1 MGYQTLSRRNDEVD
15 PNQSRHSG
23 DRASYPPKNY
33 LRVGGGG
40 GFGGGGGSGLGG
52 GGGSGLGGGGL
63 GGGLGGE
70 EKGGGTNG
78 GGAARGGGVATW
90 QSASPLAL
98 VVMLMSLQKVS
109 SLLQKPLTLAHS
121 TLHFG
126 MPEKRPMLVVPE
138 ITVYVPRSSTSQM
151 AVGKESNGDGWTNP
165 HTERAKR
172 TQQ

>member
-1 MGYQTLSRRNDEVD
+1 M
-15 PNQSRHSG
+15 
-23 DRASYPPKNY
+23 
-33 LRVGGGG
+33 
-40 GFGGGGGSGLGG
+40 
-52 GGGSGLGGGGL
+52 
-63 GGGLGGE
+63 
-70 EKGGGTNG
+70 
-78 GGAARGGGVATW
+78 ATW

-98 VVMLMSLQKVS
+98 VVMLMSLQKDS
-109 SLLQKPLTLAHS
+109 SLLQLMLAHS

-126 MPEKRPMLVVPE
+126 MPEKRPMLVVPG